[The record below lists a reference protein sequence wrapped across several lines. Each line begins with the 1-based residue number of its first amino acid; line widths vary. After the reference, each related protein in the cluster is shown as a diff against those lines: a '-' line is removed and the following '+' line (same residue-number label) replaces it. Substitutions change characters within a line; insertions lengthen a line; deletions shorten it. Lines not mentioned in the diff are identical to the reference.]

1 MTTNLL
7 DPSVLVEEET
17 LRDYKAERFFPVRI
31 NQAFNDRYRVISK
44 LGYGSASTV
53 WLCRDL
59 LKTNKYVALKVYV
72 NSSKEHRELPVYEHI
87 QALSSDHNGRDRI
100 RRLLDSFEVQGP
112 HGRHICLVH
121 EPLGISFDELRDFT
135 ADRVFDEDLI
145 RQTFRPISEGFDF
158 LHREA
163 KVIHTDFQPNNV
175 LIGIQD
181 DSVLDDFAKM
191 ANENPAL
198 RKEISDRII
207 YVSQPMPLTKG
218 LPSLSDFSEA
228 RFGTCT
234 QSGLIMPNVYRAP
247 EVILD
252 MEWSYAVDIWSFA
265 MTLWDLFQPKKLF
278 SAKGGDGQ
286 YSESHHLA
294 QMVAILGN
302 PPLDFLAASKKSARY
317 WDQDGKWIHEVAI
330 PGISLDSCEQRLS
343 GADKKKFLTFMRK
356 MLHWKPE
363 DRSGWQDIFFDE
375 WMVADLIE
383 SGEIVRDD

>member
-1 MTTNLL
+1 S
-7 DPSVLVEEET
+7 SVLVEEET
-17 LRDYKAERFFPVRI
+17 LRDYKAERVFPVKI
-31 NQAFNDRYRVISK
+31 DQAFNDRYRVISK

-59 LKTNKYVALKVYV
+59 LETNKYVALKVYV

-87 QALSSDHNGRDRI
+87 QALSSDHNGRHRI

-135 ADRVFDEDLI
+135 AGRVFDEDLI
-145 RQTFRPISEGFDF
+145 RQTFRPILEGFDF

-181 DSVLDDFAKM
+181 NSVLDKFAKM
-191 ANENPAL
+191 ANENPVL
-198 RKEISDRII
+198 RKELSNRII

-265 MTLWDLFQPKKLF
+265 MTLF
-278 SAKGGDGQ
+278 SAKGSDGQ

-302 PPLDFLAASKKSARY
+302 PPPDFLAASKKSAEY
-317 WDQDGKWIHEVAI
+317 WDQD
-330 PGISLDSCEQRLS
+330 GISLDSCEQRLS

-356 MLHWKPE
+356 MLRWKPE